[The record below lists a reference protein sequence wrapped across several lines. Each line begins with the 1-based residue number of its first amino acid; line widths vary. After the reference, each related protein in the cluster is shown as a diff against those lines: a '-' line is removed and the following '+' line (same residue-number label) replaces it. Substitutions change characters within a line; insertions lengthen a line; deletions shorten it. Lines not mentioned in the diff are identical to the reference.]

1 MYLLNQLQTGLI
13 FFLFFGLTSTTTF
26 SERSD
31 DPSYAENIIWHDL
44 VTPDIYQ
51 SKAFYES
58 VFGWELRVIEGQGL
72 RMGTFYSGGIPLAGV
87 LEVPKANTA
96 VWVKAIVISE
106 MKERLAQAK
115 RQGGKVLL
123 PPAKIMGRGEQTVL
137 ESSSGEEFSF
147 IELKGDSDLSVLDA
161 EGENRWIWSELW
173 SDDPQESGIFYKGV
187 FGVTIDDKSNGG
199 RPYWVFM
206 AGDQPLAGM
215 IENPITNQ
223 GTQWVPYI
231 HSSDP
236 SGTVGKAEEA
246 GAFVVLQPSPEVR
259 DGKVGVIQDPQGAL
273 LCVQNK
279 N

>member
-1 MYLLNQLQTGLI
+1 MYLFNQLQTGLI
-13 FFLFFGLTSTTTF
+13 FFLLFGLTSITTL
-26 SERSD
+26 SEDAD
-31 DPSYAENIIWHDL
+31 DPVFAENIIWHDL

-51 SKAFYES
+51 SKAFYEA
-58 VFGWELRVIEGQGL
+58 VFGWELRVIEGNGL
-72 RMGTFYSGGIPLAGV
+72 RMGTFYSGGKPVAGV

-96 VWVKAIVISE
+96 VWVKAIVISQ
-106 MKERLAQAK
+106 MDERVAQAK

-123 PPAKIMGRGEQTVL
+123 PQAEIMGRGVQTVL

-147 IELKGDSDLSVLDA
+147 IVIKGESEMSAIEA
-161 EGENRWIWSELW
+161 EGENRWLWSELW
-173 SDDPQESGIFYKGV
+173 SDNPEESGVFYKGV

-206 AGDQPLAGM
+206 SGGKPLAGM
-215 IENPITNQ
+215 IQNPITNQ
-223 GTQWVPYI
+223 GTQWVPYVQ
-231 HSSDP
+231 SSDP
-236 SGTVGKAEEA
+236 TGTVEKAEDA

-259 DGKVGVIQDPQGAL
+259 NGKVGVFQDPQGAL